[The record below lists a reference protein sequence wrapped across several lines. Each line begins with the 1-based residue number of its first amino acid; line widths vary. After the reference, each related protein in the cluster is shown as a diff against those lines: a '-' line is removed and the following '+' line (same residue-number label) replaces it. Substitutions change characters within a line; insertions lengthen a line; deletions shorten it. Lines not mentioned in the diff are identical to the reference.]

1 MKKFTIVIILLL
13 IISLGTST
21 AQIKNPADS
30 LLERLQ
36 FSSDTA
42 KIDILVNLS
51 LIHLSISIDQAK
63 VFFEQAKDLNE
74 KLRYVPGL
82 IMINNCNAYIEL
94 LTGDYSKAMDLLTE
108 SEEIATKENLLKE
121 LAFTY
126 TSRGEIAFFQY
137 DYLLAMKS
145 YLTADSLYKKID
157 APLYEIKNYI
167 LLGNLFNKIKE
178 FDNALEYLNKA
189 LRLSEQ
195 KSLLNEKATVMNHIG
210 YMYFKKGDI
219 DKAEEY
225 LFSSAE
231 LSNQTQNYVN
241 LAETYTYLGNYYFD
255 LLKDF
260 NTAINY
266 YQKALEIY
274 DKINFRSPAST
285 IYTKLSHIY
294 MLQKDYDS
302 DIKYNEEA
310 LRLRIELGNPVL
322 VASSLLNLG
331 NAYKNKNDY
340 AKSREY
346 LSAGLDTSLRHRKI
360 DMITTGYQKLYELA
374 MLENRDKDALEY
386 YKLYDMYKDSI
397 RAQETINLVSQYQI
411 KYDIERKNSELKSIE
426 LKSQRDKQILY
437 IVIIII
443 SLLSGIIIFIGYIQ
457 NKKINK
463 ELKRINLSLD
473 NIIKERTL
481 ELEQEIAERKKT
493 EEKLKI
499 ALQKEKYLNEMK
511 SHFIS
516 IVSHEFRTPL
526 AGIDSSL
533 ELIKLSLQDNNLY
546 EQNKK
551 FILRIKNEIQKLL
564 GMIVDVLILGKYE
577 TGKFEFTP
585 KKTDMKTL
593 LERIIDEFEK
603 SKPDRRLYFT
613 FKCTGTPKFA
623 IIDENIFYHIINNLL
638 SNAEKYTLTENNPV
652 VELNFFDDHYEIIV
666 RDKGIGIPD
675 EEQKFIFNSFFRA
688 SNTTGINGTGLGLII
703 VKQFVELHN
712 GKIEFESK
720 LNKGTTFRIHLP
732 YEINEK

>member
-1 MKKFTIVIILLL
+1 M
-13 IISLGTST
+13 
-21 AQIKNPADS
+21 
-30 LLERLQ
+30 
-36 FSSDTA
+36 
-42 KIDILVNLS
+42 
-51 LIHLSISIDQAK
+51 
-63 VFFEQAKDLNE
+63 
-74 KLRYVPGL
+74 
-82 IMINNCNAYIEL
+82 
-94 LTGDYSKAMDLLTE
+94 
-108 SEEIATKENLLKE
+108 
-121 LAFTY
+121 
-126 TSRGEIAFFQY
+126 
-137 DYLLAMKS
+137 
-145 YLTADSLYKKID
+145 
-157 APLYEIKNYI
+157 
-167 LLGNLFNKIKE
+167 
-178 FDNALEYLNKA
+178 
-189 LRLSEQ
+189 
-195 KSLLNEKATVMNHIG
+195 
-210 YMYFKKGDI
+210 
-219 DKAEEY
+219 
-225 LFSSAE
+225 
-231 LSNQTQNYVN
+231 N